1 MQKLLTELFWGN
13 EELHHTAGKLCQS
26 LPGYGEALQE
36 YDKVAEEV
44 RALIGFA
51 LYDQFLM
58 RLNQYN
64 DYEVRAYYS
73 LGLNLR
79 QDILQLLNPQ

>member
-13 EELHHTAGKLCQS
+13 EELHHAAAERCKA
-26 LPGYGEALQE
+26 LPGYWDAQLE

-44 RALIGFA
+44 QALIGFE

-58 RLNQYN
+58 QIG
-64 DYEVRAYYS
+64 RAS
-73 LGLNLR
+73 CR
-79 QDILQLLNPQ
+79 ERV

>member
-13 EELHHTAGKLCQS
+13 EELHHAAAERCKALT
-26 LPGYGEALQE
+26 GYWDAQLE

-44 RALIGFA
+44 QALIGFE

-58 RLNQYN
+58 RLNQYSG
-64 DYEVRAYYS
+64 YETRAYYS

-79 QDILQLLNPQ
+79 QDILQLLDP